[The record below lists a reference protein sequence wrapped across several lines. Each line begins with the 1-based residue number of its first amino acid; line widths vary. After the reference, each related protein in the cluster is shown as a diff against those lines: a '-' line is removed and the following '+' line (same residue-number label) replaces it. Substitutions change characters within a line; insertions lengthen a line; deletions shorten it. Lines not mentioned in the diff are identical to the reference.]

1 MPPPRKKSLQDVLRE
16 RRAAAPLLTVHELH
30 EREASRRREEVV
42 REARELVERWRR
54 QRTAVDVQG
63 KLTPELYRA
72 VFAAE
77 RPAYYGSKHWARRT
91 RAQLERTPSC
101 EVTRCGRT
109 RGAPCVCARP
119 HCAWRGTA
127 GRGPRHAL
135 RLVPPARNEAGAGAR
150 APGRS
155 GRAPWSRS
163 GAAALHPGGDRRA
176 ADEAQSPATRA
187 RRVMRRPFP
196 AAAPAIPRRRG
207 RTPRRSAGGR
217 SARACCP
224 CRS

>member
-54 QRTAVDVQG
+54 QRTAVDVEG

-109 RGAPCVCARP
+109 EELRAYALDHIALGEERPEGDLATLCDSCLRRAMKLEQERGRP
-119 HCAWRGTA
+119 A
-127 GRGPRHAL
+127 GRDELRGLDPERPLFTRAEIAAL
-135 RLVPPARNEAGAGAR
+135 RTRLSRPPRE
-150 APGRS
+150 
-155 GRAPWSRS
+155 
-163 GAAALHPGGDRRA
+163 LGG
-176 ADEAQSPATRA
+176 
-187 RRVMRRPFP
+187 
-196 AAAPAIPRRRG
+196 
-207 RTPRRSAGGR
+207 
-217 SARACCP
+217 
-224 CRS
+224 